1 VISIFV
7 VTYGCQ
13 TVAQGMPA
21 QGDPAGH
28 KQPPHIKEG
37 GGCAFSDDFFLA
49 PDYLPERRIL
59 HAPPK
64 DQITALCAQS
74 TTKMPTEPA
83 QNSSD
88 SLPLVRN
95 RQVDY
100 YLKYYQGKGRRHFK
114 ESLEKSTAYLPYIT
128 RVFKEEHIP
137 AELAY
142 LALLE
147 SNFNVRAYS
156 SKHAAGMWQ
165 FVPATARRCGL
176 RVDQWIDERL
186 DFEKS
191 TRAAACYLKRLYRQ
205 FNSWGLVVAAY
216 NSGEAPVKSL
226 VYKTNGKRFWDI
238 NHHAPFKDE
247 TVNLMSRLTAA
258 IIIAQHPA
266 AYGFTSLKYQKP
278 RSCDRIT
285 IPEPTSLQR
294 IAHHCA
300 CTVNELRQLNP
311 ALKKDATPPAYR
323 NFQLY
328 IPAGAQQ
335 RVAAAYPEFGHLQ
348 CRTSVR
354 HVVKKGETLTCIAQ
368 RFKIAPQALL
378 AFNNIPNPH
387 QIKIGE
393 VLFIPSSAT
402 VDHDE
407 PAMNTLL
414 DSHEDRKAA
423 CVMFPVQRGDTLW
436 SIARAHGV
444 RPEQLRRWNK
454 LNSNTIHP
462 GMKLKIE
469 RATEKI
475 F

>member
-1 VISIFV
+1 MISIFV
-7 VTYGCQ
+7 VMYGCQ
-13 TVAQGMPA
+13 TISHDAPA
-21 QGDPAGH
+21 PIVSAEH
-28 KQPPHIKEG
+28 KQPSQLKDTTTLT
-37 GGCAFSDDFFLA
+37 FTDDFFLA
-49 PDYLPERRIL
+49 PDFLPERRIL
-59 HAPPK
+59 HAPPE

-74 TTKMPTEPA
+74 PNKMPTEPA
-83 QNSSD
+83 RNSSD
-88 SLPLVRN
+88 ALPLVRN

-114 ESLEKSTAYLPYIT
+114 KSLEKSTAYLPYIT

-191 TRAAACYLKRLYRQ
+191 TQAAACYLKRLHRQ
-205 FNSWGLVVAAY
+205 FGSWGLVVAAY
-216 NSGEAPVKSL
+216 NSGEAPVKRL

-238 NHHAPFKDE
+238 NQHAPFNDE

-258 IIIAQHPA
+258 IMIAQHPA

-278 RSCDRIT
+278 RSCDRII
-285 IPEPTSLQR
+285 IPEPTPLQP

-311 ALKKDATPPAYR
+311 ALKKDTTPPAYR
-323 NFQLY
+323 NFLLY
-328 IPAGAQQ
+328 IPPGAQQ
-335 RVAAAYPEFGHLQ
+335 RVAAVYPEFGYLQ

-354 HVVKKGETLTCIAQ
+354 HVVKKGETLTRIAQ
-368 RFKIAPQALL
+368 RFKIAPQALQ
-378 AFNNIPNPH
+378 AFNNILNPH
-387 QIKIGE
+387 QIKMGE
-393 VLFIPSSAT
+393 VIVIPSPAT

-407 PAMNTLL
+407 RAMNTLL
-414 DSHEDRKAA
+414 DSHEDQETA
-423 CVMFPVQRGDTLW
+423 CVMFRVEHGDTLW

-454 LNSNTIHP
+454 LNSDTIHP
-462 GMKLKIE
+462 GIKLKIE
-469 RATEKI
+469 RGTEKI